1 MNELNRQAAEVV
13 TQQPAKLKSENG
25 WVRNLIGKRFGRLI
39 VVEFAGRKP
48 PYTYWRVVC
57 DCGKG
62 KVIGAVQLVT
72 GATKSCGCIKLEQ
85 TEVMKWRHG
94 CARVGMQVPEYRVW
108 MNVRSRCR
116 NSKNAQ
122 FHLYG
127 GRGIKVCNGFD
138 YFPNFLAVLG
148 RRPTPKHSIERVENN
163 ANYSCGEC
171 DECKSNQWIKNVKW
185 ATNTEQANNRRS
197 NWKIT
202 IGSETLTAT
211 QWAKRNGLKQGT
223 VLGRL
228 KNGWEPV
235 EAVTMSLEDAERRR
249 AKRSGSNRS
258 DNRWIEFN
266 GERRT
271 LIDWARKIGIN
282 SATLDY
288 RIEHWDLPR
297 AMSSAN
303 VNSETRFGG
312 KRDPRIIKP

>member
-85 TEVMKWRHG
+85 TEAMNWRHG
-94 CARVGMQVPEYRVW
+94 CARMTDRIPEYNVW
-108 MNVRSRCR
+108 VRIKTRCSNP
-116 NSKNAQ
+116 NSP
-122 FHLYG
+122 FYYRYG
-127 GRGIKVCNGFD
+127 GRGISMCEGFGRVQD
-138 YFPNFLAVLG
+138 FINLVG
-148 RRPTPKHSIERVENN
+148 RRPTAKHSIDRINN
-163 ANYSCGEC
+163 DGHYSCGKCEQC
-171 DECKSNQWIKNVKW
+171 VRNEWPMNVRW
-185 ATNTEQANNRRS
+185 ATWNEQASNRSTSHR
-197 NWKIT
+197 IT
-202 IGSETLTAT
+202 FNGETLSAT
-211 QWAKRNGLKQGT
+211 EWAKRSGLKQGT
-223 VLGRL
+223 VLSRL
-228 KNGWEPV
+228 KQGWDEI
-235 EAVTMSLEDAERRR
+235 EAITMSLEDAEQRR

-258 DNRWIEFN
+258 SNRWIEFN

-271 LIDWARKIGIN
+271 LADWARKIGI
-282 SATLDY
+282 SAATLDY
-288 RIEHWDLPR
+288 RIEHWDLLR

-303 VNSETRFGG
+303 VNGETRFGG